1 MKFIHIADT
10 HLGAEPEGLKLGSE
24 SRAKEL
30 WDAIEQI
37 VNICEWEEMDLLL
50 IAGDLFHRQPL
61 LRELKEL
68 NYLFSKLSKTKV
80 VFIVGNHDYLK
91 QDSYYHTYKWG
102 ENVFPILNGH
112 MGCVEFEELGTAVYG
127 LSYHQREITEGLYDH
142 MTAPKRQ
149 PIEILLAH
157 GGDEKHI
164 PIKKDVLDNLGYAYV
179 AMGHIHKPQVLIPNK
194 IIYAGALE
202 PIDKNDTGE
211 HGYVRGIITSHG
223 VRTEFIPSAKRSY
236 IHQEIWI
243 DETVTNSSLKDLIRG
258 KIQEL
263 GLENIYKFILKG
275 YRQADIV
282 FELEGAKNFG
292 NIIEILDETKPALD
306 LKRIRERNQENLLG
320 RFIESFQ
327 GYEEES
333 VEYEALCEGVQALLD
348 TRRG

>member
-1 MKFIHIADT
+1 M
-10 HLGAEPEGLKLGSE
+10 
-24 SRAKEL
+24 
-30 WDAIEQI
+30 
-37 VNICEWEEMDLLL
+37 
-50 IAGDLFHRQPL
+50 
-61 LRELKEL
+61 
-68 NYLFSKLSKTKV
+68 
-80 VFIVGNHDYLK
+80 
-91 QDSYYHTYKWG
+91 
-102 ENVFPILNGH
+102 
-112 MGCVEFEELGTAVYG
+112 
-127 LSYHQREITEGLYDH
+127 
-142 MTAPKRQ
+142 
-149 PIEILLAH
+149 
-157 GGDEKHI
+157 
-164 PIKKDVLDNLGYAYV
+164 

-223 VRTEFIPSAKRSY
+223 VRTEFIPAAKRSY
-236 IHQEIWI
+236 IHQDIWI
-243 DETVTNSSLKDLIRG
+243 DETVTNSNLKDLIRG

-306 LKRIRERNQENLLG
+306 LKRIQERNQENLLG